1 MHLHGPL
8 RLLRIRHAAVQRRL
22 VLVVVLVVVLVAPFL
37 PRSGRCLPCTT
48 ETSIATQR
56 AGLSGGVEDGGG
68 AAGGR

>member
-22 VLVVVLVVVLVAPFL
+22 VLVLVVVVVAPFL
-37 PRSGRCLPCTT
+37 PRSGCCLPCTT